1 MLPGGK
7 TLTAPSLGAVISTE
21 IGVPPGRL
29 PTVALELFPPTK
41 ALPPAGGFLTRIG
54 RYSPSDSWVSSSG
67 TSSEATDLV
76 PMTSEATDLV
86 PMTKEE
92 PITTTAKDKNNRY
105 PTCLGFISPFFQISQ
120 TRELLL
126 LVASFNIY
134 LPGL

>member
-76 PMTSEATDLV
+76 PMT
-86 PMTKEE
+86 KEE

-105 PTCLGFISPFFQISQ
+105 PTCLGFISPFFQVSQ
-120 TRELLL
+120 TREPLL
-126 LVASFNIY
+126 LVASLNNY